1 MFLSKKL
8 TYLYRSI
15 LALAVT
21 SSFLLCLF
29 QVENFT
35 NKSLPVNKISINNT
49 NIPSHDS
56 HIPQVCNLVSQK
68 YNSQNNNILDFLI
81 SEKNEIR
88 FLYNNLY
95 VIASISY
102 SQITID
108 DKIYIK
114 NVTLLV

>member
-49 NIPSHDS
+49 SIPSHDS

-88 FLYNNLY
+88 FLCNNLY
-95 VIASISY
+95 VVTGVNY

>member
-8 TYLYRSI
+8 TYLYRPI
-15 LALAVT
+15 LALAVA

-35 NKSLPVNKISINNT
+35 NKSLTLDKISINNAS
-49 NIPSHDS
+49 IPSHDS
-56 HIPQVCNLVSQK
+56 HIPQGCNLVSQK

-81 SEKNEIR
+81 SEKNEVT
-88 FLYNNLY
+88 FLCNNLY
-95 VIASISY
+95 VVTGVNY
-102 SQITID
+102 SQITIY